1 MPQRKLGTDVFEE
14 TIDRIYWLYKQG
26 HKVVVS
32 FSGGKDSGA
41 MLELTKLAAE
51 KAGEL
56 PVEVV
61 MRDEEIM
68 FPGTFEYAER
78 VYDDPDVNL
87 NWLIAGQPV
96 VNAFSREK
104 PFFWVFDQLLEPEE
118 WVRQPP
124 EYAEWIPDL
133 FIEKLV
139 TPERF
144 PPKPGG
150 DVVVLIGV
158 RVDESLSRRMS
169 VASAGGFLTQKNK
182 WGYRKAKPMYDWKE
196 GDIWKAHHDY
206 GWDYNKA
213 YDKMFQ
219 MGVPAHKRRIAPPTL
234 IPAGIDNLGFALK
247 AWPKWFARVERRL
260 PGLRTAAQFG
270 RRAVEPIRRSDETWE
285 ECFHRTCIDEAPDW
299 IAERA
304 TKARDLIVARHARH
318 SSSPFPQVKDCIRCG
333 YFSWRRLAKSL
344 YMGDPFSLLF
354 KQLPEVEP
362 EYFRPGAGT
371 WEGGTPS
378 FG

>member
-1 MPQRKLGTDVFEE
+1 MPQRKLGVDVFEE

-87 NWLIAGQPV
+87 NWLIAGEPV

-150 DVVVLIGV
+150 DIVVLIGV
-158 RVDESLSRRMS
+158 RADESPTRRMS

-182 WGYRKAKPMYDWKE
+182 LELFVKE
-196 GDIWKAHHDY
+196 FI
-206 GWDYNKA
+206 
-213 YDKMFQ
+213 
-219 MGVPAHKRRIAPPTL
+219 
-234 IPAGIDNLGFALK
+234 
-247 AWPKWFARVERRL
+247 
-260 PGLRTAAQFG
+260 
-270 RRAVEPIRRSDETWE
+270 
-285 ECFHRTCIDEAPDW
+285 
-299 IAERA
+299 
-304 TKARDLIVARHARH
+304 
-318 SSSPFPQVKDCIRCG
+318 
-333 YFSWRRLAKSL
+333 
-344 YMGDPFSLLF
+344 
-354 KQLPEVEP
+354 
-362 EYFRPGAGT
+362 
-371 WEGGTPS
+371 
-378 FG
+378 